1 MCFGGKGSGG
11 GGSVQQVKAPTVAA
25 TPPPPEDVAEAPVV
39 NEGQK
44 RKTANESR
52 RRGTS
57 ALRIGLTL
65 GGGDMGGGNG
75 SSGVSIPR

>member
-1 MCFGGKGSGG
+1 TG
-11 GGSVQQVKAPTVAA
+11 AA

-39 NEGQK
+39 NEGKK
-44 RKTANESR
+44 RKTAADSQ

-57 ALRIGLTL
+57 SLRIGLTL
-65 GGGDMGGGNG
+65 GGGNMGGDNG